1 MAVKPLKLDG
11 NRTYRSIKIG
21 SSEPRTPV
29 TSGHVQ
35 FIFHSSELQTIF
47 NLLSKMDIETFGLSD
62 SQPNFLNLS
71 LLICHL
77 FAGGNFR
84 MAHILYHHEA
94 VDDRFL
100 YGIDSA
106 CSTQIPEM
114 TTDISA
120 PEIFE
125 PDHTEDQQTDYI
137 LQIIFL
143 SRDKMAENM
152 KRIKGSLPFYRIFV
166 FSFSQDRDDQKW
178 MDDIESI
185 KDKNSSSLLLIHNR
199 SSGTVK
205 PFHLSKT
212 SVEPIDLQTNPSKSD
227 KDLFESALGEESQGR
242 SFAVSYVNNAQCNT
256 SSRMELQLNRTR
268 FVAILYFKRLN
279 MSYIDALS
287 YRCNQSTSVN
297 VYHTAVKP
305 IRRPFYTE
313 LSTDFEQT
321 SVTPT

>member
-1 MAVKPLKLDG
+1 
-11 NRTYRSIKIG
+11 
-21 SSEPRTPV
+21 
-29 TSGHVQ
+29 
-35 FIFHSSELQTIF
+35 
-47 NLLSKMDIETFGLSD
+47 MDIETFGLSD
-62 SQPNFLNLS
+62 SQPNFLKLS

-94 VDDRFL
+94 FDDRFL

-106 CSTQIPEM
+106 CSTQIPKM
-114 TTDISA
+114 TIDISA
-120 PEIFE
+120 PETFE
-125 PDHTEDQQTDYI
+125 PDHTEDQQTDNI

-152 KRIKGSLPFYRIFV
+152 KRIKGSLSFYRIFV
-166 FSFSQDRDDQKW
+166 FSFSQDRDFDRKW

-242 SFAVSYVNNAQCNT
+242 SFAVSYVNNAQCNP
-256 SSRMELQLNRTR
+256 SSASRMELLINRNQ
-268 FVAILYFKRLN
+268 FVANLYFKRLN
-279 MSYIDALS
+279 MSYIDAIS
-287 YRCNQSTSVN
+287 YRCNQSTTVN

-313 LSTDFEQT
+313 LTTDFEQT